1 MGKFTEYLSQN
12 APRILYVNVAVEFI
26 VIASLGTIAT
36 LDGKCG
42 EQWNTVEAYRWASV
56 ILSFGAQFYFAYH
69 SIVKHNIT
77 ELLAFLIVSVL
88 TAVCFYIKVV
98 MLWPTC
104 SQSTLLEYLMI
115 LLSFVILANQAFYV
129 LSARIVYENFR
140 WKIFKMTVDDKV
152 QKMIQNLEEFKA
164 MLKVNMLLQM
174 LIFLG
179 YFMFIDFEY
188 YRQHGTYFWFIID
201 AVLLFFYVLVT
212 RIGFISA
219 ESKNKARN
227 IKIFLGYLT
236 MMQIYELVK
245 FWPLF
250 DVASISDIDFTGEKY
265 AIIISQ
271 IVIGLAGIGTQ
282 IYTTIIARRYYKD
295 ADIIHENADNQTKL
309 IEDNNSESN
318 Y

>member
-1 MGKFTEYLSQN
+1 
-12 APRILYVNVAVEFI
+12 
-26 VIASLGTIAT
+26 
-36 LDGKCG
+36 
-42 EQWNTVEAYRWASV
+42 
-56 ILSFGAQFYFAYH
+56 
-69 SIVKHNIT
+69 
-77 ELLAFLIVSVL
+77 
-88 TAVCFYIKVV
+88 
-98 MLWPTC
+98 
-104 SQSTLLEYLMI
+104 
-115 LLSFVILANQAFYV
+115 
-129 LSARIVYENFR
+129 
-140 WKIFKMTVDDKV
+140 MTVDDKV